1 MVKYMTKTVKI
12 EDKWFVKG
20 KDIKNED
27 KGW

>member
-1 MVKYMTKTVKI
+1 MTKTVKI